1 MRNRIAA
8 IFLVLAVNCRAAS
21 LSPSAERAYE
31 IYVSNIETR
40 LARQHARPET
50 YLAML
55 ADDGGDRDAGDQD
68 GLARP
73 MMTDEIQAH
82 PVNGGTWQAPG
93 ALLHHWRGTA
103 FVPNATPAQMAAVLR
118 DFSQFP
124 RYYAPQVVSADALRD
139 DGQTATLAVRF
150 KEQRVITLVLDGEYK
165 VETRLA
171 GRERGYSISRSLHF
185 WQVDNP
191 GTAQER
197 RRSEGQDDGFLW
209 RLNSYWS
216 FTRVHGGLQMECE
229 AVSLTRDVPVGLGWL
244 VTPVIA
250 DLPREGLEFTLR
262 ATRNALIERAAREA
276 N

>member
-1 MRNRIAA
+1 MRNRITATLLLLAA
-8 IFLVLAVNCRAAS
+8 NCGAAR

-31 IYVSNIETR
+31 VYVAQVEAR

-50 YLAML
+50 YLMVL
-55 ADDGGDRDAGDQD
+55 TGGDSNKFE
-68 GLARP
+68 RP
-73 MMTDEIQAH
+73 AMSSDIQVQ
-82 PVNGGTWQAPG
+82 PLNGGTWQVPG

-103 FVPNATPAQMAAVLR
+103 FVPNVTPSEMLAVLR
-118 DFSQFP
+118 DFSHFP
-124 RYYAPQVVSADALRD
+124 RHYAPQVVSARALTD

-150 KEQRVITLVLDGEYK
+150 KEQRVVTIVLDGEYK
-165 VETRLA
+165 VESRLS
-171 GRERGYSISRSLHF
+171 GNDRGYSVSRSLHF
-185 WQVDNP
+185 WQVDSP

-197 RRSEGQDDGFLW
+197 RRPEGQDDGFLW

-216 FTRVHGGLQMECE
+216 FTRVRGGLQMECE

-250 DLPREGLEFTLR
+250 ELPREELAFTLR
-262 ATRNALIERAAREA
+262 ATRKALIEYTAQEA